1 MVAQIMRKFMIAA
14 LSLGVIIFLFLVKV
28 GEPVDG
34 PSLDAAATQ
43 LETELGT
50 GPADLPQKFD
60 SSLTDDLTQLA
71 EADPS
76 APLRSPVKAIAGNG
90 YVDPTEIG
98 QKVAADVEPD
108 QHSVLLGR
116 LAEDN
121 IAKLYA
127 VVWQTLE
134 AGGLDDVDF
143 HEFVLA
149 TLEERGNHAPGEV
162 LAALVKTAPTPAL
175 RKSALRLLS
184 EASQELSLDS
194 FNRALDDPD
203 PAIRQTALAFF
214 DQMNTSALL
223 DAVTDA
229 VLDRNREVR
238 LLAFSTMEDMY
249 KFIPVWEAAD
259 RVVDDPDPQIRK
271 RALELLTYGDR
282 RLAIDRLELAL
293 GDPNPEINELAEALL
308 AEFEQVSS

>member
-1 MVAQIMRKFMIAA
+1 MRKFMISA
-14 LSLGVIIFLFLVKV
+14 LSLGVISYLFLADFDQA
-28 GEPVDG
+28 VDG
-34 PSLDAAATQ
+34 SSLDVTATRS
-43 LETELGT
+43 ETESGT
-50 GPADLPQKFD
+50 GQVDPPQNYN
-60 SSLTDDLTQLA
+60 SSLSYDLA
-71 EADPS
+71 KPVEADPS
-76 APLRSPVKAIAGNG
+76 TPLRSPAMAITGNG
-90 YVDPTEIG
+90 YVDPGTNG
-98 QKVAADVEPD
+98 RKVVTDVDPN
-108 QHSVLLGR
+108 HRKAVLRR

-127 VVWQTLE
+127 VVWQSLE
-134 AGGLDDVDF
+134 DEGLDDLEF
-143 HEFVLA
+143 HDFVLA
-149 TLEERGNHAPGEV
+149 TLDEWGHDNPGEV

-194 FNRALDDPD
+194 FNRAFDDPD

-214 DQMNTSALL
+214 DEMNANALL

-229 VLDRNREVR
+229 VLDRNRDVR

-282 RLAIDRLELAL
+282 QLAIDRLELAL
-293 GDPNPEINELAEALL
+293 GDPNPKINELAVALL
-308 AEFEQVSS
+308 AELEQVSS

>member
-1 MVAQIMRKFMIAA
+1 VTKQNMRKFMITA
-14 LSLGVIIFLFLVKV
+14 LSLGVILYLFLADV
-28 GEPVDG
+28 GQPVDE
-34 PSLDAAATQ
+34 PPLDVAATQ
-43 LETELGT
+43 PETESSIR
-50 GPADLPQKFD
+50 PADLPQKYN
-60 SSLTDDLTQLA
+60 SSLSGNLGKPA

-76 APLRSPVKAIAGNG
+76 SPLRSPAKAIAGNG
-90 YVDPTEIG
+90 YVDPEKNG
-98 QKVAADVEPD
+98 QKVAANADPD
-108 QHSVLLGR
+108 QHSVVLRR

-121 IAKLYA
+121 IAQIYA

-134 AGGLDDVDF
+134 DGGLDDVDF
-143 HEFVLA
+143 HNFVLA
-149 TLEERGNHAPGEV
+149 TLDEWGHDNPGEV

-214 DQMNTSALL
+214 DEMNANALL

-229 VLDRNREVR
+229 VLDRNRDVR

-282 RLAIDRLELAL
+282 QIAIDRLELAL

-308 AEFEQVSS
+308 EELEQVSS